1 MMKMKSEDGLLS
13 VCEKCRMKKQ
23 RSAAKGKANR
33 LAHTLLLIV
42 VCFMASMTS
51 VKAQQNSDRI
61 SLGFG
66 CLYERGLD
74 VTLSYE
80 HETKYHN
87 AWEYFANGY
96 IKWNECASCGHVCP
110 ESFWNNYRSYG
121 FGFAYKPCVVR
132 GRNHHGNMRIGASA
146 GSDTDRFLG
155 GIHLGYEHN
164 YTLRHGCKLFWQVKT
179 DVMIKGEDLFRTGIV
194 LGVKLPVK

>member
-1 MMKMKSEDGLLS
+1 MMKMKSEESKIGDRRES
-13 VCEKCRMKKQ
+13 QCRMKK
-23 RSAAKGKANR
+23 S

-42 VCFMASMTS
+42 ICFMASMTPAM
-51 VKAQQNSDRI
+51 AQQNSGRI

-80 HETKYHN
+80 HETRYHN

-96 IKWNECASCGHVCP
+96 IKWDECASCGHVCP

-121 FGFAYKPCVVR
+121 FGIAYKPCVAR
-132 GRNHHGNMRIGASA
+132 GRNHHGNMRIGASG
-146 GSDTDRFLG
+146 GSDTHDFMG

-164 YTLRHGCKLFWQVKT
+164 YTLRHGWKLFWQVKT